1 MQGRRSTRIAAAA
14 LALGLLAGAACSGSS
29 PTGGHPS
36 TAATVSRGVDG
47 GPITLTV
54 WDQDVRAAQQAEIT
68 KLNRLFK
75 AKYPNVTIRRVARSF
90 VDLKS
95 RLQSSISGGQLPD
108 VVQVNQGWAD
118 MGQLVR
124 AGLLRPLDAYARLY
138 GWDRR
143 YPRALLDFNSFS
155 ADGSQF
161 GAGSLFGLSQEGE
174 LVGVYYNKEK
184 LHSLKIKVPQSFGQ
198 FEAALRK
205 AKQGGE
211 TPLQFGNLDKFPGI
225 HIWQALQNEFT
236 PPKDL
241 RDLVLG
247 RGDISFDTPENLRAA
262 SKLREWVAKGYFAR
276 DFDSTAYDDAWKSF
290 TRGQGV
296 FLITGTWLAGDLGP
310 RMGGKVGFFPMPPV
324 NAGASSVATGGE
336 GLAFAIT
343 DQSRHPDTAAAY
355 IDMLTNARAER
366 VIVEAGGLPAMS
378 LGTRVPS
385 GGLLHAI
392 VAAWRTISA
401 HDDLVPYLDYATPT
415 FYATITAG
423 VQNLMS
429 GLDTPQR
436 FLHSLQENYSTFQ
449 GLR

>member
-1 MQGRRSTRIAAAA
+1 
-14 LALGLLAGAACSGSS
+14 
-29 PTGGHPS
+29 
-36 TAATVSRGVDG
+36 VDG
-47 GPITLTV
+47 GAITLTV

-68 KLNRLFK
+68 KLNRRFE
-75 AKYPNVTIRRVARSF
+75 AKYPNVTIHRVARSF
-90 VDLKS
+90 FDLKS
-95 RLQSSISGGQLPD
+95 RLQSSISGGKLPD

-138 GWDRR
+138 GWERR
-143 YPRALLDFNSFS
+143 YPKALVEFNSFS
-155 ADGSQF
+155 ADGEEF

-174 LVGVYYNKEK
+174 LVGVYYNKAK

-198 FEAALRK
+198 FENDLKK
-205 AKQGGE
+205 AKQSGE
-211 TPLQFGNLDKFPGI
+211 TPIQFGNLDKFPGI
-225 HIWQALQNEFT
+225 HMWQALQNEFT
-236 PPKDL
+236 HPEDL

-247 RGDISFDTPENLRAA
+247 RADISFDTQQNLRAA
-262 SKLREWVAKGYFAR
+262 AKLREWVTNGYFSR
-276 DFDSTAYDDAWKSF
+276 DFDGTAYDDAWKSF

-296 FLITGTWLAGDLGP
+296 FLITGTWLAGDLER
-310 RMGGKVGFFPMPPV
+310 RMGDKVGFFPMPPV
-324 NAGASSVATGGE
+324 TSAGRPTATGGE

-355 IDMLTNARAER
+355 LDMLTNARAAR
-366 VIVEAGGLPAMS
+366 VIVGAGGLPAMS

-385 GGLLHAI
+385 GGLVHEI
-392 VAAWRTISA
+392 VAAWRTISD

-415 FYATITAG
+415 FYGAITAG

-429 GLDTPQR
+429 GLDPPQR

-449 GLR
+449 ELR